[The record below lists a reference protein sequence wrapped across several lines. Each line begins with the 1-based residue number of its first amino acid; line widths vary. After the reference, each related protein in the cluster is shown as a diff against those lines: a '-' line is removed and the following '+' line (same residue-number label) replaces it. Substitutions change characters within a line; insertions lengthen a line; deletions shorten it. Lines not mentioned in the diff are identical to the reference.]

1 MMTLHTL
8 LDPAAAVRIDDTAV
22 LSYDQRERCRLR
34 VILQSGGEAGLFLAR
49 GTVLPDG
56 ALLTGPEGKVVRIIA
71 AQEPTYA
78 IHCDDAHALL
88 RCAYHLGNRHTQ
100 VQLGEGMLRMRVDPV
115 LRDMVIGL
123 GARVV
128 EEAAP
133 FEPEA
138 GAYSSGGHHHG
149 QRSDLLAPV
158 PLRQKIH
165 RPAEVVDVA
174 AAADMA
180 NMADHAP

>member
-1 MMTLHTL
+1 MITLHTRL
-8 LDPAAAVRIDDTAV
+8 AHDHAASIDDTLV
-22 LSYDQRERCRLR
+22 LTYDQRERCRLR
-34 VILQSGGEAGLFLAR
+34 ATLASGAEAGIFVAR
-49 GTVLPDG
+49 GSVLRDG
-56 ALLTGPEGKVVRIIA
+56 EMLTGPEGRVVRVIA
-71 AQEPTYA
+71 AHEPTYA
-78 IHCDDAHALL
+78 VRCDDAHTLL

-115 LRDMVIGL
+115 LRDMVQGL

-128 EEAAP
+128 EESAP

-138 GAYSSGGHHHG
+138 GAYSGGGHHHHG

-165 RPAEVVDVA
+165 RPGDGGSGQDGAR
-174 AAADMA
+174 
-180 NMADHAP
+180 